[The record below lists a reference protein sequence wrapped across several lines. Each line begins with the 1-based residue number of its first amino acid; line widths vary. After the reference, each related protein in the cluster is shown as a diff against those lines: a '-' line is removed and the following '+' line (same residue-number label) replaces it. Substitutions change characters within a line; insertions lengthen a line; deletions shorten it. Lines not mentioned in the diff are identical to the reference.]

1 LKWQVL
7 IPLFVVGCA
16 HRSPAPLVT
25 TRVDMEP
32 MHFQARPD
40 GKVELIDAE
49 SIFRAAVEAFGAGR
63 NAEAARLFDR
73 VSDEFP
79 ESRFYGP
86 SLYNAALAFER
97 QKAFAVALERYRTL
111 SETRVESRDALDAL
125 FRRGALQS
133 QLGDHQRSAETFG
146 VALERKDLS
155 LSDRIEARAR
165 RAESQF
171 QLKDLDGAERTLR
184 GLVADYR
191 AHEAEERLDTDYF
204 RAMGAYYLGEIAHAR
219 YRLLPVR
226 LPEKQLE
233 EDFELKGRMLLLAQA
248 RYVETMRVNHPSW
261 ATAAGYQ
268 IASLY
273 RELYEDL
280 VGAPVPVRLTGEA
293 KEVYLEE
300 VRKKVRPLLE
310 KALAFH
316 EKNLLMAERVGESN
330 EWVRRSTAE
339 LEQLRKALASTGRA
353 EKLSP
358 LPAAPPLPK
367 PQEDRRPQTL
377 L

>member
-1 LKWQVL
+1 
-7 IPLFVVGCA
+7 
-16 HRSPAPLVT
+16 
-25 TRVDMEP
+25 MEP
-32 MHFQARPD
+32 FHFQARPD
-40 GKVELIDAE
+40 GKVELVDAE
-49 SIFRAAVEAFGAGR
+49 SIFRAAVEAFSAEH
-63 NAEAARLFDR
+63 NEEAARLFDR

-79 ESRFYGP
+79 ESRFFGP
-86 SLYNAALAFER
+86 SLYNAALAYEKLRAFES
-97 QKAFAVALERYRTL
+97 ALERYRKL
-111 SETRVESRDALDAL
+111 SETRVASHDALDAL

-133 QLGDHQRSAETFG
+133 RLGDHEGSAKTFG

-171 QLKDLDGAERTLR
+171 QLKDLDGSERTLR
-184 GLVADYR
+184 ELTSDYR
-191 AHEAEERLDTDYF
+191 AHETEERLDTDYF
-204 RAMGAYYLGEIAHAR
+204 LAMGAYYLGEIAHAR

-226 LPEKQLE
+226 LPEKQLA

-248 RYVETMRVNHPSW
+248 RYVETMRIHHPSW

-280 VGAPVPVRLTGEA
+280 VGAPVPPKLTGEA
-293 KEVYLEE
+293 KDIYLEE

-330 EWVRRSTAE
+330 DWVRRSTAE
-339 LEQLRKALASTGRA
+339 LDQLRQALAPAGPA
-353 EKLSP
+353 P
-358 LPAAPPLPK
+358 LPAAPPRPECEPQSQRQPK
-367 PQEDRRPQTL
+367 RQEDRRPQTVF
-377 L
+377 